1 MNLWTLR
8 AAHLDLWTSPVRPS
22 SEDVGMFKNQLEAA
36 DKTLLLGVTQELEPL
51 ATLAVDHNPAVIE
64 IHRAHAILADWAELP
79 FESEFDAVIGDG
91 SLTVFQGTPHRFFQQ
106 VKKVLKPN
114 GRLILRQYVSPEEKE
129 DLAAVAAEK
138 GKMGFHAFKWRV
150 AHVLADPYVK
160 VEDLYRAMRPIWDH
174 PTLEIYRGSDLSYYF
189 PKLSEIP
196 PWDHIQFG
204 GYELAELC
212 PVVTWRRDSLRTD

>member
-91 SLTVFQGTPHRFFQQ
+91 CLNAFQGALDRLPGNASTVFPTGQKSVKAKWAADFAPVRF
-106 VKKVLKPN
+106 
-114 GRLILRQYVSPEEKE
+114 S
-129 DLAAVAAEK
+129 
-138 GKMGFHAFKWRV
+138 
-150 AHVLADPYVK
+150 
-160 VEDLYRAMRPIWDH
+160 
-174 PTLEIYRGSDLSYYF
+174 
-189 PKLSEIP
+189 
-196 PWDHIQFG
+196 
-204 GYELAELC
+204 
-212 PVVTWRRDSLRTD
+212 